1 MNRSKFLI
9 LSLIIVVFC
18 TMSCKGDKDKGNES
32 ITNTTEELGKEITP
46 TDIDYAAQR
55 GQAKSAIEFRIQNE
69 GKDVSTAIEA
79 DVWHFEFMFEG
90 KTMEAPQPFYGHWID
105 FKPDWTYE
113 YGYFDEKR
121 GAGKYHYSF
130 DTAVVLMLDDN
141 PEIKADEY
149 DVRLAGDSMVLVGKA
164 TYDSNSKQCKLN
176 RAVGMPTKK

>member
-1 MNRSKFLI
+1 MKFNPAKAIHDLKQ
-9 LSLIIVVFC
+9 FGEY
-18 TMSCKGDKDKGNES
+18 GDVNPS
-32 ITNTTEELGKEITP
+32 IT
-46 TDIDYAAQR
+46 D
-55 GQAKSAIEFRIQNE
+55 S
-69 GKDVSTAIEA
+69 STYT
-79 DVWHFEFMFEG
+79 FLEG

-121 GAGKYHYSF
+121 GTGKYHYSF